1 MQCITCT
8 APKVRRCS
16 QPGQGQAQQCN
27 VPYLTTGSLK
37 KPLLDLIVSEPTPTM
52 SDPAAREDLTKR
64 LLPSMMLANGIAS
77 LPSAAQARTT
87 STSDDSSTR
96 FQVPGV
102 AVVTGGLGTI
112 ALTVVRALLQH
123 GLTGLML
130 LDLDVT
136 SESAMSKLGDLRK
149 EFPERKIEAASV
161 DVTDEEAVG
170 QIMAST
176 VEKLGALDYL
186 VCFAGIVNCTDAL
199 GLSPKLFRKLLDV
212 NTTGS
217 FICAQA
223 AAREMV
229 KANTGGRIVFVASI
243 SAHRVNYPQPQVA
256 YNTSKGALLMLKSSL
271 AAEWARYGITVN
283 SISPG
288 YMDTILNE
296 GEGLADARRSWAER
310 NPSGRMGMPEE
321 LSGMVVLLCSRAGS
335 YINGSDMVVDGGGIV
350 F

>member
-1 MQCITCT
+1 
-8 APKVRRCS
+8 
-16 QPGQGQAQQCN
+16 
-27 VPYLTTGSLK
+27 
-37 KPLLDLIVSEPTPTM
+37 M

-64 LLPSMMLANGIAS
+64 QLPSMTLAMGIES
-77 LPSAAQARTT
+77 LPSAAQARTAL
-87 STSDDSSTR
+87 TSDDSLTR
-96 FQVPGV
+96 FQVQGV

-136 SESAMSKLGDLRK
+136 SESAMNKVDDLRK
-149 EFPERKIEAASV
+149 DFPERKIEAASV

-170 QIMAST
+170 QAIAST
-176 VEKLGALDYL
+176 VEKLGGLDFL
-186 VCFAGIVNCTDAL
+186 VCFAGIVNCTHAL
-199 GLSPKLFRKLLDV
+199 DLSPTVFRKLLDV

-229 KANTGGRIVFVASI
+229 KANTGGRIVFIASI

-296 GEGLADARRSWAER
+296 GEGLAEARRSWAER

-321 LSGMVVLLCSRAGS
+321 LSGMVVLLCSKAGS
-335 YINGSDMVVDGGGIV
+335 FINGSDIVVDGGGIV

>member
-1 MQCITCT
+1 M
-8 APKVRRCS
+8 
-16 QPGQGQAQQCN
+16 G
-27 VPYLTTGSLK
+27 
-37 KPLLDLIVSEPTPTM
+37 
-52 SDPAAREDLTKR
+52 DPAAREDLTKR
-64 LLPSMMLANGIAS
+64 QLPSMTLANGIES
-77 LPSAAQARTT
+77 LPSAAQSRTA

-96 FQVPGV
+96 FQVSGV

-123 GLTGLML
+123 GVTGLML

-136 SESAMSKLGDLRK
+136 SESAISKVDDLRK
-149 EFPERKIEAASV
+149 DFPERKIEAASV

-170 QIMAST
+170 QVMAST
-176 VEKLGALDYL
+176 VEKLGGLDYL
-186 VCFAGIVNCTDAL
+186 LCFAGIVNCTHAL
-199 GLSPKLFRKLLDV
+199 ELSPKVFRKLLDV

-223 AAREMV
+223 AAKEMV
-229 KANTGGRIVFVASI
+229 KANTGGRIVFIASI

-296 GEGLADARRSWAER
+296 GEGLADARRSWGER

-321 LSGMVVLLCSRAGS
+321 LSGMVVLLCSKAGS
-335 YINGSDMVVDGGGIV
+335 YINGSDMVVDGGGII

>member
-1 MQCITCT
+1 
-8 APKVRRCS
+8 
-16 QPGQGQAQQCN
+16 
-27 VPYLTTGSLK
+27 
-37 KPLLDLIVSEPTPTM
+37 M

-64 LLPSMMLANGIAS
+64 QLPSMTLAWGIES
-77 LPSAAQARTT
+77 LPSAAQARTALI
-87 STSDDSSTR
+87 SDDSLTR
-96 FQVPGV
+96 FQVQGV

-123 GLTGLML
+123 GLTALML

-136 SESAMSKLGDLRK
+136 SESAMSKVDDLRK
-149 EFPERKIEAASV
+149 DFPERKIEAASV

-170 QIMAST
+170 QAMASA
-176 VEKLGALDYL
+176 VEKLGGLDFL
-186 VCFAGIVNCTDAL
+186 VCFAGIVNRTHAL
-199 GLSPKLFRKLLDV
+199 DLSPKVFRKLLDV

-229 KANTGGRIVFVASI
+229 KANTGGRVVFIASI

-321 LSGMVVLLCSRAGS
+321 LSGMVVLLCSKAGS
-335 YINGSDMVVDGGGIV
+335 FINGSDIVVDGGGIV

>member
-1 MQCITCT
+1 
-8 APKVRRCS
+8 
-16 QPGQGQAQQCN
+16 
-27 VPYLTTGSLK
+27 
-37 KPLLDLIVSEPTPTM
+37 M
-52 SDPAAREDLTKR
+52 SDPAARADLTKR
-64 LLPSMMLANGIAS
+64 QLPSMALARGIES
-77 LPSAAQARTT
+77 LPPAAQSRTA
-87 STSDDSSTR
+87 SISDDSSIR
-96 FQVPGV
+96 FQVSGI

-123 GLTGLML
+123 GLSGLML

-136 SESAMSKLGDLRK
+136 SKSATSKVEELKR
-149 EFPERKIEAASV
+149 EFPERRVETASV
-161 DVTDEEAVG
+161 DVTDDEAVAKV
-170 QIMAST
+170 MT
-176 VEKLGALDYL
+176 TVVEKLGGIDYL
-186 VCFAGIVNCTDAL
+186 LCFAGIVNCTHAL
-199 GLSPKLFRKLLDV
+199 DLSPKVFRKLLDV

-229 KANTGGRIVFVASI
+229 KANTGGRIVFIASI

-296 GEGLADARRSWAER
+296 GEGLADARKSWAER

-321 LSGMVVLLCSRAGS
+321 LSGMVVLLCSKAGS
-335 YINGSDMVVDGGGIV
+335 YINGSDMVVDGGGMV

>member
-1 MQCITCT
+1 
-8 APKVRRCS
+8 
-16 QPGQGQAQQCN
+16 
-27 VPYLTTGSLK
+27 
-37 KPLLDLIVSEPTPTM
+37 M
-52 SDPAAREDLTKR
+52 SDSMAREDLTKR
-64 LLPSMMLANGIAS
+64 KLPSMTLARGIES
-77 LPSAAQARTT
+77 LPSAAQARTA
-87 STSDDSSTR
+87 STLDDSSTR
-96 FQVPGV
+96 FKVPGV

-112 ALTVVRALLQH
+112 ALTVVRSLLQH

-136 SESAMSKLGDLRK
+136 SESAISKVDELKR
-149 EFPERKIEAASV
+149 EFPEMTIEAAPV
-161 DVTDEEAVG
+161 DVTDEDAVAKA
-170 QIMAST
+170 MAST
-176 VEKLGALDYL
+176 VEKLGGINYL
-186 VCFAGIVNCTDAL
+186 LCFAGIVNCTHAL
-199 GLSPKLFRKLLDV
+199 DLSPKVFRKLLDV

-229 KANTGGRIVFVASI
+229 KANTGGRIVFIASI

-321 LSGMVVLLCSRAGS
+321 LSGVVVLLCSKAGS